1 MRIENVAFDENH
13 CVEEVQIDG
22 QASVVTLTISDALD
36 AAHDA
41 LRREYKKRIADF
53 VNSSSQWLP
62 MARQKIVSDVR
73 NENGLKL
80 MEIFVLFEQDAEK
93 SLFGLLFN
101 LDFDREHGK
110 GMMLDGESF
119 DIVKYGEGSVAFEG

>member
-22 QASVVTLTISDALD
+22 QASVVTLTISAALD

-53 VNSSSQWLP
+53 VNASSRWLP

-73 NENGLKL
+73 NEDGIKL
-80 MEIFVLFEQDAEK
+80 MEIFVFVRAGCREK
-93 SLFGLLFN
+93 LFGLLFN
-101 LDFDREHGK
+101 LDFYREHGK
-110 GMMLDGESF
+110 G
-119 DIVKYGEGSVAFEG
+119 